1 MTDPQITYRGMQHSP
16 AMDARILERVRKLE
30 SFHPNITSCHVVV
43 GEIDKHQSKGNHF
56 EVRVDL
62 HVPHREIVS
71 TMKEHEDAYAAIT
84 AAFDVVQR
92 QLEEDIERK
101 RGQVKRHDA
110 DHRTQP

>member
-1 MTDPQITYRGMQHSP
+1 MQHSS
-16 AMDARILERVRKLE
+16 AMDSRIREQVAKLE
-30 SFHPNITSCHVVV
+30 EFHPNITSCHVVV
-43 GEIDKHQSKGNHF
+43 GATDKHQSKGNHF

-71 TMKEHEDAYAAIT
+71 TLKEHEDAYAAIT

-101 RGQVKRHDA
+101 RGQVKRHGD
-110 DHRTQP
+110 DHRTHL

>member
-1 MTDPQITYRGMQHSP
+1 MIEPQITYRGMQHSP
-16 AMDARILERVRKLE
+16 AMDARIVERVQKLE
-30 SFHPNITSCHVVV
+30 NHHPNITSCHVVV

-62 HVPHREIVS
+62 HVPQHEIVS
-71 TMKEHEDAYAAIT
+71 TKKEHEDAYVAIT

-101 RGQVKRHDA
+101 RGQVKRHDP
-110 DHRTQP
+110 DSRTTL